1 MIGVGLTGSGLRW
14 RPVMVGLLVISNGSD
29 QIITRPGRYKLFPI
43 LGTAVAALGLWLLS
57 SLDQTTSTGVTA
69 LHMLVLGLGLGMVM
83 QVLVLATQN
92 AVPYDQLGVATSG
105 ATLFRSIGGSLGTA
119 VLGAIFTGRLTA
131 EQKAGEG
138 QVPAFTDALHV
149 VFLVATIV
157 ALVAFVLTWF
167 IEEKPLRATVET

>member
-119 VLGAIFTGRLTA
+119 VLGAIFTAKLTA
-131 EQKAGEG
+131 GLPPHLPRPAAFPDPLH
-138 QVPAFTDALHV
+138 PAFTVPPV
-149 VFLVATIV
+149 VRL
-157 ALVAFVLTWF
+157 L
-167 IEEKPLRATVET
+167 PLPLSGRD